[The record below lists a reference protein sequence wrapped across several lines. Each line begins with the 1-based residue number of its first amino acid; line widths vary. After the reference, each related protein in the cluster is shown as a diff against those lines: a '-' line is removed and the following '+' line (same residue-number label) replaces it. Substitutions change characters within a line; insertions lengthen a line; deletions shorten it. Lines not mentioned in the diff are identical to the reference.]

1 MVLLIKGGSIMKEL
15 FKNDRNFNKDVFEQL
30 GYYVVEHNDLIVKS
44 RHDLTAKE
52 LKIMDFV
59 ISKIKPDDTEFNT
72 VHTSLYELNKVMDL
86 NIRSG
91 SNYSYMAEKL
101 VGLREKTIAI
111 FEEGN
116 TRAVTFTGWL
126 SDVTVK
132 ENGQVSLRL
141 SDKLVPYLLNLKKDY
156 TQYYLH
162 DAAQLNSKY
171 AIMIYKLM
179 READKSKGKRT
190 PTLTITP
197 DDLKEK
203 LGAPKSYSFG
213 QFNQKVLTPA
223 IEEINLKIEDMDLQ
237 VAKGTQG
244 RKVVK
249 LEIYNNFYPRQQTDL
264 IDDEKV
270 PMVDWIKDF
279 K

>member
-1 MVLLIKGGSIMKEL
+1 MKNL

-30 GYYVVEHNDLIVKS
+30 GYCVVEHNDLIVKS

-59 ISKIKPDDTEFNT
+59 ISKIKPDDTKFNT
-72 VHTSLYELNKVMDL
+72 VHTSLYELNKVMGL

-132 ENGQVSLRL
+132 ENGQVSLKL

-162 DAAQLNSKY
+162 DTAQLNSKY

-179 READKSKGKRT
+179 READKSKGKKT

-213 QFNQKVLTPA
+213 DLNRNIIKPA
-223 IEEINLKIEDMDLQ
+223 IEEINLKIEDMDLHMN
-237 VAKGTQG
+237 KGTRG
-244 RKVVK
+244 RKVVH
-249 LEIYNNFYPRQQTDL
+249 LEIYNRFYPRNPKQ
-264 IDDEKV
+264 DENSTPV
-270 PMVDWIKDF
+270 PMINWLEDLEK
-279 K
+279 